1 MPFTPRFTVPT
12 DLSTWY
18 SSNPPDATYNRFSSY
33 GNIGNCTW
41 YAYGR
46 TAEIANRNIHD
57 DFYIT
62 QAPGHGKDWIY
73 NTWPDQT
80 ITSGSIDL
88 QLGDILVWGGGTYG
102 HVEVVEAISGTT
114 ITTSYSINGDTW
126 ADGMYFN
133 TRVIAIPSWG
143 SYLGRVDYNDGS
155 YATLSNTF
163 IGYIHNKYY
172 DPSPQPGEKTIYN
185 YIGRLLRRR
194 RQMRGRVKYV

>member
-1 MPFTPRFTVPT
+1 MSFTPRYSAPT
-12 DLSTWY
+12 DLNTWY
-18 SSNPPDATYNRFSSY
+18 GSYNTWNRFSSD

-46 TAEIANRNIHD
+46 TGEIADRNIYD

-62 QAPGHGKDWIY
+62 QAPGNGKDWIY

-80 ITSGSIDL
+80 VTSGSIDL

-102 HVEVVEAISGTT
+102 HVEVVEAISGST
-114 ITTSYSINGDTW
+114 ITTSYSINGSTW

-133 TRVIAIPSWG
+133 TRTLSAPSWG
-143 SYLGRVDYNDGS
+143 SQLGTVQHNDGS
-155 YATLSNTF
+155 SMYLTNTF

-172 DPSPQPGEKTIYN
+172 DPSPGPEPSTTNIYI
-185 YIGRLLRRR
+185 YINHLLRRR
-194 RQMRGRVKYV
+194 RRRGRIRYV